1 MLYEIDIAEFGG
13 DLERVRNVTA
23 YLKDL
28 GVNAIE
34 IMPLSNVGSS
44 VDATIACQIMGRPDG
59 RRLCQPRLRDL
70 PARQG
75 EDRAGAILLEAL

>member
-34 IMPLSNVGSS
+34 ITPLW
-44 VDATIACQIMGRPDG
+44 
-59 RRLCQPRLRDL
+59 LCQPRLRDL

-75 EDRAGAILLEAL
+75 EGRAGAILLEAL